1 MKIELDLI
9 TIPKDRY
16 RSVRP
21 ETVDALAE
29 SIQAL
34 GQLQPI
40 IVTPD
45 KRLIAGYHRYLALK
59 RLEQTQI
66 DVTVLDVDRAKAQVA
81 EIDENLIRAELTALE
96 KGEHLAERKRL
107 YEALYPATK
116 HGTNRHT
123 MKSGKVGHSRFTK
136 DAAGKTGSSERTI
149 RHAVTISNKLDD
161 GVRDTIR
168 HLPIADNQ
176 RELGRLA
183 KLEAEEQK
191 RVAERLSL
199 GAPSVRVARKG
210 LIADKIDA
218 EASAWPDGPF
228 SVLVADPPWHYEK
241 RVNDSTSRNQV
252 AYPTMTQE
260 EIYNLDVASI
270 AQDDCILWLWTTNA
284 HMEQAHEV
292 AREWGFTVKTI
303 LTWVKPSIG
312 MGDWLRGQTE
322 HCLLAVRGKPT
333 IRLSGEATVLY
344 GPRRAHSEK
353 PEEFYA
359 LVEKI
364 CPGSKCELFSRK
376 NRPHWKAW
384 GGETGKLDG
393 VG

>member
-1 MKIELDLI
+1 MLIDLDSI
-9 TIPKDRY
+9 TIPANRY
-16 RSVRP
+16 RSVRL
-21 ETVDALAE
+21 EIIEALAE
-29 SIQAL
+29 SIQTL

-40 IVTPD
+40 VITPD

-59 RLEQTQI
+59 DLQRAQI
-66 DVTVLDVDRAKAQVA
+66 DATVLDVDSAKERMA
-81 EIDENLIRAELTALE
+81 EIDENLIRSELTALE
-96 KGEHLAERKRL
+96 RGEHLAERKRL
-107 YEALYPATK
+107 YEALHPETK
-116 HGTNRHT
+116 NGTNQHT
-123 MKSGKVGHSRFTK
+123 RVGKVGQPRFTK
-136 DAAGKTGSSERTI
+136 DVASKTGAGERTI
-149 RHAVTISNKLDD
+149 RHAVAIANKLNN

-199 GAPSVRVARKG
+199 GASSVRVARKG

-228 SVLVADPPWHYEK
+228 HVVVADPPWQYEK
-241 RVNDSTSRNQV
+241 RVNDATSRNQV
-252 AYPTMTQE
+252 SYPTMTQE
-260 EIYNLDVASI
+260 EICALDVASI
-270 AQDDCILWLWTTNA
+270 AQDDSILWLWTTNA
-284 HMEQAHEV
+284 HMEQAHAV

-322 HCLLAVRGKPT
+322 HCLLAVRGKPP
-333 IRLSGEATVLY
+333 IRLSGESTVLH

-353 PEEFYA
+353 PEEFYR
-359 LVEKI
+359 LVEKL
-364 CPGSKCELFSRK
+364 CPGAKCELFSRK
-376 NRPHWKAW
+376 SRPGWKAW

>member
-1 MKIELDLI
+1 MNLEIDLI
-9 TIPKDRY
+9 TIPKNRY

-21 ETVDALAE
+21 EAVDALAN
-29 SIQAL
+29 SIQTL

-40 IVTPD
+40 VVTP
-45 KRLIAGYHRYLALK
+45 KHRLIAGYHRYLALK
-59 RLEQTQI
+59 QLGADQI
-66 DVTVLDVDRAKAQVA
+66 RVEVLDVEKADQRMA
-81 EIDENLIRAELTALE
+81 EIDENLIRSELTALE
-96 KGEHLAERKRL
+96 RGEHLAERKRI
-107 YEALYPATK
+107 YEALHPETK

-123 MKSGKVGHSRFTK
+123 VKSGKVGHSRFTK
-136 DAAGKTGSSERTI
+136 EVATKTGAGERTI
-149 RHAVTISNKLDD
+149 RHAVSISNKLDD

-199 GAPSVRVARKG
+199 GASSVRVARKG
-210 LIADKIDA
+210 LIADKIDR
-218 EASAWPDGPF
+218 EAAKWPDGPF
-228 SVLVADPPWHYEK
+228 NVLVADPPWQYEK
-241 RVNDSTSRNQV
+241 RVNDATSRNQV

-260 EIYNLDVASI
+260 EICALDVASI
-270 AQDDCILWLWTTNA
+270 AHDDCILWLWTTNA
-284 HMEQAHEV
+284 HMEQAYWV
-292 AREWGFTVKTI
+292 TKAWGFKVKTI

-333 IRLSGEATVLY
+333 IRLAGEATALF

-353 PEEFYA
+353 PDEFYQI
-359 LVEKI
+359 VEKI
-364 CPGSKCELFSRK
+364 CPGAKCELFSRT
-376 NRPHWKAW
+376 NRPGWKAW
-384 GGETGKLDG
+384 GGETGTLDK
-393 VG
+393 

>member
-1 MKIELDLI
+1 MNLEIDLI
-9 TIPKDRY
+9 TIPKNRY

-21 ETVDALAE
+21 EAVDALAN
-29 SIQAL
+29 SIQTL

-40 IVTPD
+40 LVTPEY
-45 KRLIAGYHRYLALK
+45 RLIAGYHRYLAQKQLGAD
-59 RLEQTQI
+59 QI
-66 DVTVLDVDRAKAQVA
+66 RVEVLDVEKADQRMA
-81 EIDENLIRAELTALE
+81 EIDENLIRSELTALE

-107 YEALYPATK
+107 YEALHPETK
-116 HGTNRHT
+116 NGTNQHT
-123 MKSGKVGHSRFTK
+123 RVGKVGQPRFTREV
-136 DAAGKTGSSERTI
+136 ASKTGTGERTI
-149 RHAVTISNKLDD
+149 RHAVSISNRLDD

-183 KLEAEEQK
+183 KLEANEQK
-191 RVAERLSL
+191 MVAERLSL
-199 GAPSVRVARKG
+199 GASSVRVARKG
-210 LIADKIDA
+210 LIADKIDR
-218 EASAWPDGPF
+218 EAVKWPDGPF
-228 SVLVADPPWHYEK
+228 NVLVADPPWQYEK
-241 RVNDSTSRNQV
+241 RVNDATSRNQV
-252 AYPTMTQE
+252 GYPTMTQE
-260 EIYNLDVASI
+260 EICVLDVASI

-322 HCLLAVRGKPT
+322 HCILAVRGKPT
-333 IRLSGEATVLY
+333 IRLTGESTVLY

-376 NRPHWKAW
+376 NRPNWKVW

>member
-1 MKIELDLI
+1 MQIEIDEI
-9 TIPKDRY
+9 IIPANRY

-21 ETVDALAE
+21 STVDALAD
-29 SIQAL
+29 SIRTL

-40 IVTPD
+40 IVTPE

-59 RLEQTQI
+59 RLEQPQI
-66 DVTVLDVDRAKAQVA
+66 DVTVLDVDRAKEQVA

-96 KGEHLAERKRL
+96 KGEHLAQRKRL
-107 YEALYPATK
+107 YEALYPEAK
-116 HGTNRHT
+116 NGTNQHT
-123 MKSGKVGHSRFTK
+123 RRVRNVCEPRFTK
-136 DAAGKTGSSERTI
+136 DASKTTGASERTI
-149 RHAVTISNKLDD
+149 QHAVSVSNKLDD

-183 KLEAEEQK
+183 KLEANEQK
-191 RVAERLSL
+191 MVAERLSL

-228 SVLVADPPWHYEK
+228 NVLVADPPWQYEK
-241 RVNDSTSRNQV
+241 RVNDATSRNQV
-252 AYPTMTQE
+252 SYPTMTQE
-260 EIYNLDVASI
+260 EICALDVASI

-284 HMEQAHEV
+284 HMEQAHAV

-376 NRPHWKAW
+376 NRPNWKAW

-393 VG
+393 

>member
-1 MKIELDLI
+1 MKIEIDEI
-9 TIPKDRY
+9 IIPANRY

-21 ETVDALAE
+21 STVEALAD
-29 SIQAL
+29 SIQTL

-40 IVTPD
+40 IVTPE

-59 RLEQTQI
+59 RLEQPQI
-66 DVTVLDVDRAKAQVA
+66 DATVLDVDRAKEQVA

-96 KGEHLAERKRL
+96 KGEHLAQRKRL
-107 YEALYPATK
+107 YEALYPTTK
-116 HGTNRHT
+116 HGGDRA
-123 MKSGKVGHSRFTK
+123 SGKVGHLKPRFTK
-136 DAAGKTGSSERTI
+136 DAASKTGAGERTI
-149 RHAVTISNKLDD
+149 RHAVSVSNKLDD

-183 KLEAEEQK
+183 KLEADEQK
-191 RVAERLSL
+191 MVAERLAL

-228 SVLVADPPWHYEK
+228 NVIAADPPWQYEK
-241 RVNDSTSRNQV
+241 RVGDSTSRNQV

-260 EIYNLDVASI
+260 EICALDVASI

-292 AREWGFTVKTI
+292 ARAWGFRVKTI

-322 HCLLAVRGKPT
+322 HCLLAVRGRPT

-359 LVEKI
+359 LVEKL
-364 CPGSKCELFSRK
+364 CPGSKCELFSRT
-376 NRPHWKAW
+376 NRPDWKAW
-384 GGETGKLDG
+384 GGETGTFDK
-393 VG
+393 

>member
-1 MKIELDLI
+1 MRIEIDLI
-9 TIPKDRY
+9 TIPTNRY

-21 ETVDALAE
+21 ETVE
-29 SIQAL
+29 SLVDSIRTL

-40 IVTPD
+40 LVTENH
-45 KRLIAGYHRYLALK
+45 RLIAGYHRYLALK
-59 RLEQTQI
+59 KLGAT
-66 DVTVLDVDRAKAQVA
+66 DVYVTVFDTKEADARMA
-81 EIDENLIRAELTALE
+81 EIDENLIRSELTALE
-96 KGEHLAERKRL
+96 RGEHLAERKRL
-107 YEALYPATK
+107 YEAMHPETK
-116 HGTNRHT
+116 HGANRHT
-123 MKSGKVGHSRFTK
+123 MKNRKVGESRFTK
-136 DAAGKTGSSERTI
+136 DAASKIGAGERTI
-149 RHAVTISNKLDD
+149 QYAVSIANNLDD

-183 KLEAEEQK
+183 KLDKDEQH

-199 GAPSVRVARKG
+199 GASSVRVARKG

-218 EASAWPDGPF
+218 EAAKWPDGPF
-228 SVLVADPPWHYEK
+228 NVIVADPPWQYEK

-252 AYPTMTQE
+252 GYPTMTQE
-260 EIYNLDVASI
+260 EICALDVASI
-270 AQDDCILWLWTTNA
+270 AHDDCILWLWTTNA
-284 HMEQAHEV
+284 HMEQAYWV
-292 AREWGFTVKTI
+292 TQAWGFQVKTI

-333 IRLSGEATVLY
+333 IRLSGESTVLH

-353 PEEFYA
+353 PDEFYQ

-376 NRPHWKAW
+376 NRPGWKAW
-384 GGETGKLDG
+384 GGETGKLDE
-393 VG
+393 

>member
-1 MKIELDLI
+1 MNLEIDLI
-9 TIPKDRY
+9 TIPKNRY

-21 ETVDALAE
+21 EAVDALAN
-29 SIQAL
+29 SIQTL

-40 IVTPD
+40 LVTPEYS
-45 KRLIAGYHRYLALK
+45 LIAGYHRYLAQKQLGAD
-59 RLEQTQI
+59 QI
-66 DVTVLDVDRAKAQVA
+66 RVEVLDVEKADQRMA
-81 EIDENLIRAELTALE
+81 EIDENLIRSELTALE
-96 KGEHLAERKRL
+96 RGEHLAERKRL
-107 YEALYPATK
+107 YEALHPEAK
-116 HGTNRHT
+116 NGTNQHT
-123 MKSGKVGHSRFTK
+123 RRVRDVCEPRFTK
-136 DAAGKTGSSERTI
+136 DVATKTGSSERTI
-149 RHAVTISNKLDD
+149 QHAVSISNKLDD

-199 GAPSVRVARKG
+199 GASSVRVARKG
-210 LIADKIDA
+210 LIADKIDR
-218 EASAWPDGPF
+218 EATKWPDGPF
-228 SVLVADPPWHYEK
+228 NVLVADPPWQYEK
-241 RVNDSTSRNQV
+241 RVNDATSRNQV

-260 EIYNLDVASI
+260 EICALDVASI

-284 HMEQAHEV
+284 HMEQAYAV

-333 IRLSGEATVLY
+333 IRLSGESTVLH

-353 PEEFYA
+353 PEEFYRM
-359 LVEKI
+359 VEKI
-364 CPGSKCELFSRK
+364 CPGAKCELFSRK
-376 NRPHWKAW
+376 NRPGWKAW
-384 GGETGKLDG
+384 GGETGKLDLD
-393 VG
+393 